1 MSILFCPRP
10 HPGRSAELT
19 PRAHDEGLPRSEG
32 GSSGKGEIGMGK
44 GVLRPWLTVPVTLE
58 VTGTSFTHHVLVA
71 HTSYRVAEWVSVSYT
86 A

>member
-1 MSILFCPRP
+1 MSILFCPCPR
-10 HPGRSAELT
+10 PGRSAELT
-19 PRAHDEGLPRSEG
+19 PRTYDEGLPRFRG
-32 GSSGKGEIGMGK
+32 GSSGRGEIGMGK

-71 HTSYRVAEWVSVSYT
+71 YTSYRVAEWVSVSYT